1 MTTGRQSHKILEA
14 WSKLTKKG
22 IRPTKYEQPFRVY
35 SLWTLQIA
43 SKSCLCP
50 TTEVLSM
57 EGFQFHSGTA
67 CNKELQQN
75 LWKKSEVFFFFLS
88 IQGWMFR
95 ISFIVGSIDVLA
107 QEGAGD
113 AKLFP
118 GEILIIKLKRS
129 ALAAVDKIR

>member
-1 MTTGRQSHKILEA
+1 MTIGRQSHKILEA

-22 IRPTKYEQPFRVY
+22 IRLTEYEQPFRVS

-67 CNKELQQN
+67 CNKELPAKFVKQK
-75 LWKKSEVFFFFLS
+75 WVFFFFKGNIS
-88 IQGWMFR
+88 IQGWMVR
-95 ISFIVGSIDVLA
+95 ISFIVGFIDVLA
-107 QEGAGD
+107 QEGAGAGD

-129 ALAAVDKIR
+129 A